1 MRASASDDCLF
12 SSPLSICGD
21 ALIVCTGTVLA
32 QPDPGQ
38 EQGRVD
44 PCGRVGAEA
53 DPVRL
58 HHLERQP
65 DAERERPLRQA
76 YGPLE
81 ANVAKVKDYLIAKG
95 VPASEILPDA
105 VSEEPVY
112 EQVKNLKTGQYVA
125 TTQIT
130 GYTLTQT
137 MEVKSHSV
145 DLVDGLSRQ
154 STELISQGVPFKS
167 ETPLYL
173 YTKLSE
179 LKVSMQAE
187 AAKNARDRAEQIAA
201 SSGCRLGEV
210 RGAKM
215 FVPQITPLYSSSERS
230 EDNADD
236 TSSLDKNI
244 TAVVSVDYSIR

>member
-1 MRASASDDCLF
+1 MRQSRS
-12 SSPLSICGD
+12 LS
-21 ALIVCTGTVLA
+21 VL
-32 QPDPGQ
+32 
-38 EQGRVD
+38 
-44 PCGRVGAEA
+44 VGAVIIA
-53 DPVRL
+53 LALLACTTMITRSLVRIKSKDEL
-58 HHLERQP
+58 IHVDGSARKPIRSDFIIWTGSLSQS
-65 DAERERPLRQA
+65 AATIAQA

-81 ANVAKVKDYLIAKG
+81 ASVGKVKAYLIAKG
-95 VPASEILPDA
+95 VPAAEILPDA
-105 VSEEPVY
+105 VSEEPIY
-112 EQVKNLKTGQYVA
+112 EQVKNPKTGQYV
-125 TTQIT
+125 TTDHIT

-137 MEVKSHSV
+137 IEVKSHSV

-154 STELISQGVPFKS
+154 STELISRGIPFKS

-210 RGAKM
+210 RAAKM
-215 FVPQITPLYSSSERS
+215 FVPQITPLYSSEKS
-230 EDNADD
+230 DNNADD
-236 TSSLDKNI
+236 TSSLEKNI

>member
-1 MRASASDDCLF
+1 MRETRSLAILIAAV
-12 SSPLSICGD
+12 II
-21 ALIVCTGTVLA
+21 ALTLLGCTGLITRSLVRIKSKDELIH
-32 QPDPGQ
+32 
-38 EQGRVD
+38 VD
-44 PCGRVGAEA
+44 GSARKPIRSDFIIWTGSLSQSAA
-53 DPVRL
+53 TI
-58 HHLERQP
+58 
-65 DAERERPLRQA
+65 AQA

-81 ANVAKVKDYLIAKG
+81 ANAGKVKDYLIAKG

-105 VSEEPVY
+105 VSEEPIY
-112 EQVKNLKTGQYVA
+112 EQVKDPKTGQYVA
-125 TTQIT
+125 TTHIT

-137 MEVKSHSV
+137 IQVKSHSV

-154 STELISQGVPFKS
+154 STELISRGITFKS

-201 SSGCRLGEV
+201 SSGCRIGEV
-210 RGAKM
+210 RAAKM
-215 FVPQITPLYSSSERS
+215 FVPQITPLYGSEKS
-230 EDNADD
+230 ESGEDD

>member
-1 MRASASDDCLF
+1 MPQARPVTSILIALLF
-12 SSPLSICGD
+12 ALT
-21 ALIVCTGTVLA
+21 LIVCTGMYSRSLI
-32 QPDPGQ
+32 
-38 EQGRVD
+38 RVKSKD
-44 PCGRVGAEA
+44 ELIHVDGSARKPIRSDFILWNGSLTQTGATI
-53 DPVRL
+53 
-58 HHLERQP
+58 
-65 DAERERPLRQA
+65 AEA

-81 ANVAKVKDYLIAKG
+81 ANVGRVKDYLVGKG

-112 EQVKNLKTGQYVA
+112 EQVKNPKTGQYVA
-125 TTQIT
+125 TTRIT
-130 GYTLTQT
+130 GYTLTQRIT
-137 MEVKSHSV
+137 VKSHSV

-154 STELISQGVPFKS
+154 STELIGQGVPFKS

-210 RGAKM
+210 RSAKM

-230 EDNADD
+230 QDNADD

-244 TAVVSVDYSIR
+244 TAVVSVDYAIR

>member
-1 MRASASDDCLF
+1 MREPRSLAILIAAVL
-12 SSPLSICGD
+12 L
-21 ALIVCTGTVLA
+21 ALTLWGCTGLVTRSMVRIKSKDELIH
-32 QPDPGQ
+32 
-38 EQGRVD
+38 VD
-44 PCGRVGAEA
+44 GSARKPIRSDFIIWSGSLSRSAA
-53 DPVRL
+53 TI
-58 HHLERQP
+58 
-65 DAERERPLRQA
+65 AQA

-81 ANVAKVKDYLIAKG
+81 ADTGKVKDYLIGKG
-95 VPASEILPDA
+95 IPASEILPDA
-105 VSEEPVY
+105 VSEEPIY
-112 EQVKNLKTGQYVA
+112 EQVKDPKTGQYVA
-125 TTQIT
+125 TTHIT

-137 MEVKSHSV
+137 IQVKSSSV

-154 STELISQGVPFKS
+154 STELISRGITFKS

-201 SSGCRLGEV
+201 SSGCRIGDV
-210 RGAKM
+210 RAAKM
-215 FVPQITPLYSSSERS
+215 FVPQITPLYASEKS
-230 EDNADD
+230 DTGEDD

>member
-1 MRASASDDCLF
+1 MREARS
-12 SSPLSICGD
+12 LSILIAAVII
-21 ALIVCTGTVLA
+21 ALTLLACTGMVTRSLVRIKSKDELIH
-32 QPDPGQ
+32 
-38 EQGRVD
+38 VD
-44 PCGRVGAEA
+44 GSARKPIRSDFIIWTGSLSQSAPTIA
-53 DPVRL
+53 
-58 HHLERQP
+58 
-65 DAERERPLRQA
+65 QA

-81 ANVAKVKDYLIAKG
+81 TNVGKVKDYLIAKG

-105 VSEEPVY
+105 VSEEPIY
-112 EQVKNLKTGQYVA
+112 EQVKNPKTGQYVA
-125 TTQIT
+125 TTHIT

-137 MEVKSHSV
+137 IQVKSRSV

-154 STELISQGVPFKS
+154 STELISQGITFKS

-201 SSGCRLGEV
+201 SSGCRIGEV
-210 RGAKM
+210 RAAKM
-215 FVPQITPLYSSSERS
+215 FVPQITPLYASEKS
-230 EDNADD
+230 DNGEDD